1 MRPTLRAL
9 ARALLC
15 ALLCAGAAGA
25 ALVAAAGV
33 ARAQVSIPN
42 IRKPIDA
49 AKKAAAKTSE
59 QIRSAEKAGGSA
71 KVSDAPGAAAA
82 AQAAD
87 QRQKAAAASQKSA
100 PAQPKS
106 APAPQ
111 KGAPAPQKGA
121 APPAKGAA
129 PPAKAGAP
137 GTRPD
142 SATAGQPG
150 ARRGAVT
157 IYREVFS
164 YTAGGMRDPFVSL
177 MLSGELRPI
186 LTDLTLRGVIYD
198 PEGRRSIALLVDA
211 STGESYRV
219 RIGQS
224 LARMKVTKI
233 GMQDITF
240 SIDEF
245 GLSRSET
252 LIIDKTKKAGAPAPG
267 RP

>member
-1 MRPTLRAL
+1 MRAPLRVL
-9 ARALLC
+9 PRGLLRVLLC
-15 ALLCAGAAGA
+15 ACAVS
-25 ALVAAAGV
+25 VAAARV
-33 ARAQVSIPN
+33 AHAQVSIPN
-42 IRKPIDA
+42 IRKPIET
-49 AKKAAAKTSE
+49 AKKVAGKASDAVRT
-59 QIRSAEKAGGSA
+59 AEKAGGSG
-71 KVSDAPGAAAA
+71 KVTDAPGAAAA

-87 QRQKAAAASQKSA
+87 QQKKAAGAAQKSA
-100 PAQPKS
+100 SAPKT

-111 KGAPAPQKGA
+111 KAAAPAGA
-121 APPAKGAA
+121 AGTKAASRGGA
-129 PPAKAGAP
+129 
-137 GTRPD
+137 RQD
-142 SATAGQPG
+142 SAAGQPG

-164 YTAGGMRDPFVSL
+164 YTAGDMRDPFVSL

-186 LTDLTLRGVIYD
+186 ITDLSLTGVIYD

-219 RIGQS
+219 RVGQT

-252 LIIDKTKKAGAPAPG
+252 LIIDKTKKAGAPAQR